1 MDTTAANTHLV
12 RWNVPFADWHEMSV
26 WTIADGDFENFTV
39 VVAPLSEKHPKDN
52 YPKYLIR
59 FESMIAFLTYE
70 EAASL
75 DRYGGHLMSLAG
87 WVCGLGTYQWVNSPW
102 ARSCRGY
109 AAFRAWEE
117 PRHYLILG
125 DDSIVE
131 VISSHEPK
139 IERVDAKR
147 FIEVRHEV

>member
-1 MDTTAANTHLV
+1 MDTTIVNTDLV
-12 RWNVPFADWHEMSV
+12 SWDVPFADWREMSV
-26 WTIADGDFENFTV
+26 WVIAEGDFESFTV
-39 VVAPLSEKHPKDN
+39 VVAPLSQKHPKDN

-70 EAASL
+70 ESALL
-75 DRYGGHLMSLAG
+75 DRYGGHLSSLSG
-87 WVCGLGTYQWVNSPW
+87 WESGVPAYQWVSSPW
-102 ARSCRGY
+102 AKSCRGY
-109 AAFRAWEE
+109 AELRRWSE

-131 VISSHEPK
+131 VVSSHEPK

-147 FIEVRHEV
+147 IIEVRHEV